1 MLEEAVLEKLV
12 GIVGKE
18 QCRTDKADLYCYA
31 FDGGIHRSMPD
42 AVVRPTT
49 AQQVSEIVK
58 LANEYKIPIVP
69 RGAGT
74 ALCGHSVPIS
84 GGITVDLQQMNKIK
98 EIHVEDLY
106 VVVEPGVIYDQL
118 NNALAEPKF
127 FFPPDPGSA
136 EACTI
141 GGMVAANASGMRAI
155 KYGATREYVLGLEV
169 VMPTGEIVSMG
180 TRTIKDSSGYQFA
193 KFMIGSEGTL
203 GIVTEITLRV
213 IPRPKKNAV
222 AVAAFEELE
231 VAGQAVSNI
240 IGAPILPSGIE
251 LMDDVCIK
259 AVNKATS
266 LNLPEV
272 EAILL
277 IEVDGHPAAVK
288 EDIENVAEVC
298 KKSGAISVEFT
309 DDEKRKV
316 ELRKGRKSMI
326 PALSRYK
333 PEWAAV
339 ILADDMAVPIS
350 QIPKTVKAFHE
361 IADRHGIIV
370 ATYGHAADGN
380 LHTKVLMDPLDPEH
394 WKHGEQATAEIFD
407 AVYAVGGTTTGEHG
421 TGITKAPYMR
431 KERSSLLK
439 FMKMIKKVLDPNNI
453 MNPNK
458 MMDWEEGIITHLRYP
473 VPVGEGRISKEPEL
487 EDGSGEGGD

>member
-1 MLEEAVLEKLV
+1 MLDKGFLDKLK
-12 GIVGKE
+12 GIVGDE
-18 QCRTDKADLYCYA
+18 NCRTDTAERYCYA
-31 FDGGIHRSMPD
+31 FDGGIHRAMPD
-42 AVVRPTT
+42 AVVRPQTT
-49 AQQVSEIVK
+49 QQISDMVK
-58 LANEYKIPIVP
+58 LANEYKVPIIP

-74 ALCGHSVPIS
+74 ALCGHSVAIS
-84 GGITVDLQQMNKIK
+84 GGVSVDLQGMNKIK

-118 NNALAEPKF
+118 NAALAEKKF

-141 GGMVAANASGMRAI
+141 GGMAACNASGMRAI

-169 VMPTGEIVSMG
+169 VMPTGEIVEMG
-180 TRTIKDSSGYQFA
+180 SRTIKDSSGYQFA
-193 KFMIGSEGTL
+193 KFMLGSEGTL
-203 GIVTEITLRV
+203 GIITEITLRV
-213 IPRPKKNAV
+213 IPKPKKNAV
-222 AVAAFEELE
+222 AVAAFNKLEE
-231 VAGQAVSNI
+231 AGQGVSNI
-240 IGAPILPSGIE
+240 IGYPVLPSGIE

-259 AVNKATS
+259 AVNQATN
-266 LNLPEV
+266 LGLPEV
-272 EAILL
+272 EALLL
-277 IEVDGHPAAVK
+277 IEVDGHPEAVK
-288 EDIENVAEVC
+288 EDIEKVAEIC
-298 KKSGAISVEFT
+298 KSSGATSVEYT

-350 QIPKTVKAFHE
+350 KIPQTVKAFHE
-361 IADRHGIIV
+361 IADKHGIIV

-394 WKHGEQATAEIFD
+394 WKHGEQATAEIFE
-407 AVYAVGGTTTGEHG
+407 AVHNVGGTTTGEHG

-431 KERSSLLK
+431 AERKSLIE
-439 FMKMIKKVLDPNNI
+439 FMKKIKRTLDPNNI

-473 VPVGEGRISKEPEL
+473 VNIGGGTDPKNPEGKKSG
-487 EDGSGEGGD
+487 GSD

>member
-1 MLEEAVLEKLV
+1 MIDKGILEKLN
-12 GIVGKE
+12 GIVGSE
-18 QCRTDKADLYCYA
+18 NCRSDTAELYCYA

-42 AVVRPTT
+42 VVVRPNS
-49 AQQVSEIVK
+49 AEQISEIVK
-58 LANEYKIPIVP
+58 LANEFKVPIIP

-74 ALCGHSVPIS
+74 ALCGHSVAIA
-84 GGITVDLQQMNKIK
+84 GGIMIDLQGMNKIR

-106 VVVEPGVIYDQL
+106 VVVEPGVIYNQL
-118 NNALAEPKF
+118 NDALAEKKF

-169 VMPTGEIVSMG
+169 VMPTGEIVQMG

-203 GIVTEITLRV
+203 GVVTEVTLRV
-213 IPRPKKNAV
+213 IPKPKKAAV
-222 AVAAFEELE
+222 AVAAFKELE
-231 VAGQAVSNI
+231 TAGEAVSNI
-240 IGAPILPSGIE
+240 IAAPLLPSGIE

-259 AVNKATS
+259 AVNKATT
-266 LNLPEV
+266 LELPEV

-277 IEVDGHPAAVK
+277 IEVDGHPEPVK
-288 EDIENVAEVC
+288 EEIEKVAEIC
-298 KKSGAISVEFT
+298 KNTGAISVEFT
-309 DDEKRKV
+309 DDAKRMV

-333 PEWAAV
+333 PEWVAV

-361 IADRHGIIV
+361 IADKHGIIV

-394 WKHGEQATAEIFD
+394 WKHGEQATTEIFD

-431 KERSSLLK
+431 KERKTLLGI
-439 FMKMIKKVLDPNNI
+439 MKKIKQALDPNNI
-453 MNPNK
+453 MNPGK
-458 MMDWEEGIITHLRYP
+458 MMDWEKGIITHLRYP
-473 VPVGEGRISKEPEL
+473 VGIG
-487 EDGSGEGGD
+487 DGQSPRVEQSEKGGGA